1 MTNTTTT
8 LIALGLR
15 LSRIVLM
22 APELIYNI
30 IAVQKTLHHRTAIGS
45 QTYAVALRRETERFD
60 KYLAWV
66 APAANGSGASENGSK
81 FRGHQIGSKASAWLH
96 LGQSA
101 NDAVTV
107 RAQDCEHP

>member
-30 IAVQKTLHHRTAIGS
+30 IAVQKTPHHRTAIGS
-45 QTYAVALRRETERFD
+45 QTYAVALRRETAAVH

-81 FRGHQIGSKASAWLH
+81 FRGHQIGSKASD
-96 LGQSA
+96 GQHRVSSV

-107 RAQDCEHP
+107 RAQDC